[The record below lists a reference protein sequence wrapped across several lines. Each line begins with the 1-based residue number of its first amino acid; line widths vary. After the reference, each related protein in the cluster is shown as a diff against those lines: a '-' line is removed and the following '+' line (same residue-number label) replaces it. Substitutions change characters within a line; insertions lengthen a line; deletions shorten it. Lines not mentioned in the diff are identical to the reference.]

1 MERAVYGAG
10 SPEEAEEDGGRLE
23 MDREKGCWKNDVACR
38 TSGQVPLKEPGRS
51 ACRRFWRTLCL
62 AARQAIFPAACLVFL
77 SCLAGCG
84 SLKRTAAVTQTASA
98 QTLMGQAAALSE
110 TEGNGSKTASARL
123 AAEEE
128 GTSKTDDVERDE
140 AGSAMRGSGELFYAS
155 EVPLLNEE
163 QEQIILD
170 YMNLYFSSLED
181 LEPQEEIA
189 SLFSDEEQAALADSA
204 IDFQIGLRQMQ
215 DADYTL
221 ASWSYSLTLSEI
233 TQEED
238 GSLHIFAREDN
249 TQNFNQNPEIASE
262 RYGGF
267 HQFELEQMGGSWKIR
282 SHMMFDAVYMMLW
295 SEGGGEEAALRYA
308 EAAPEY
314 LILAQE
320 ELLAREMN
328 RDREPEE
335 LQAQYTY
342 DRQAAAAYA
351 DRYVEERNDAWPDYA
366 GSGGNCQN
374 FASQVLL
381 AGGIPMD
388 IYGDAVWKW
397 YSDEVSNSP
406 GAQGRSSS
414 WTGVNEFVEY
424 AAANSGYGLVAETE
438 APYFSGEPGDLLH
451 MGIDGD
457 WGHTVVIASVV
468 TNAQGEV
475 VDYLVD
481 SNTGNLRSYPAS
493 LYGYPEIILTR
504 IAGWNEG

>member
-1 MERAVYGAG
+1 
-10 SPEEAEEDGGRLE
+10 
-23 MDREKGCWKNDVACR
+23 MDRKKGCRKNFVAC
-38 TSGQVPLKEPGRS
+38 Q
-51 ACRRFWRTLCL
+51 
-62 AARQAIFPAACLVFL
+62 AACLAL
-77 SCLAGCG
+77 MLGLTGCT
-84 SLKRTAAVTQTASA
+84 SLQQTAAETQAGTMQPLTEQETVTAETVETTAVV
-98 QTLMGQAAALSE
+98 
-110 TEGNGSKTASARL
+110 
-123 AAEEE
+123 AEPADS
-128 GTSKTDDVERDE
+128 G
-140 AGSAMRGSGELFYAS
+140 MRGSGEILYAS
-155 EVPLLNEE
+155 EVQPLSEE
-163 QEQIILD
+163 QEQLILD
-170 YMNLYFSSLED
+170 YMNLYFASLED
-181 LEPQEEIA
+181 FEPQEEIA
-189 SLFSDEEQAALADSA
+189 ALFSDEEQAALADSA

-221 ASWSYSLTLSEI
+221 ASWSYSLTLNEI

-238 GSLHIFAREDN
+238 GSLHILAREN
-249 TQNFNQNPEIASE
+249 NIQNFNQNPEIASE
-262 RYGGF
+262 RYGGY
-267 HQFELEQMGGSWKIR
+267 HLFELEQMEGSWKIR

-308 EAAPEY
+308 EAVPEY
-314 LILAQE
+314 LRLAQE
-320 ELLAREMN
+320 QLQEREA
-328 RDREPEE
+328 DREREPGE
-335 LQAQYTY
+335 LQAQYAY

-351 DRYVEERNDAWPDYA
+351 DRYVDERNDAWPDYA

-414 WTGVNEFVEY
+414 WTGVNQFVEY
-424 AAANSGYGLVAETE
+424 AAANTGYSLVAETE

-457 WGHTVVIASVV
+457 WGHTVVIASAV
-468 TNAQGEV
+468 TNGQGEV

-481 SNTGNLRSYPAS
+481 SNTGNLRNYPAS

-504 IAGWNEG
+504 IGGWNEG

>member
-1 MERAVYGAG
+1 
-10 SPEEAEEDGGRLE
+10 
-23 MDREKGCWKNDVACR
+23 MDREKGCRKNDVACR
-38 TSGQVPLKEPGRS
+38 TSGQMPLKEPGRS

-84 SLKRTAAVTQTASA
+84 SLKRTAAVTQTAPA

-110 TEGNGSKTASARL
+110 TEEMEGNGSETASAGL

-128 GTSKTDDVERDE
+128 GTSKTDDDERDE
-140 AGSAMRGSGELFYAS
+140 AGSAMRGSGELLYAS

-163 QEQIILD
+163 QEQLILD

-181 LEPQEEIA
+181 FEPQEEIA
-189 SLFSDEEQAALADSA
+189 SLFSNEEQAALADSA
-204 IDFQIGLRQMQ
+204 IDFQISLRQMQ

-221 ASWSYSLTLSEI
+221 ASWSYSLTLNEI

-238 GSLHIFAREDN
+238 GSLHILSREN
-249 TQNFNQNPEIASE
+249 NIQNFNQNPEIASE
-262 RYGGF
+262 RYGGY
-267 HQFELEQMGGSWKIR
+267 HLFELEQMEGSWKIR

-320 ELLAREMN
+320 ELLAREMD
-328 RDREPEE
+328 RDREREE
-335 LQAQYTY
+335 LQAQYAY

-351 DRYVEERNDAWPDYA
+351 DRYVDERN
-366 GSGGNCQN
+366 
-374 FASQVLL
+374 
-381 AGGIPMD
+381 GGIPMD

>member
-1 MERAVYGAG
+1 
-10 SPEEAEEDGGRLE
+10 
-23 MDREKGCWKNDVACR
+23 MDRKKGCRKNFVAC
-38 TSGQVPLKEPGRS
+38 Q
-51 ACRRFWRTLCL
+51 
-62 AARQAIFPAACLVFL
+62 AACLAL
-77 SCLAGCG
+77 MLGLTGCT
-84 SLKRTAAVTQTASA
+84 SLQQTAAETQAGTMQPLTEQETVTAETVETTAVV
-98 QTLMGQAAALSE
+98 
-110 TEGNGSKTASARL
+110 
-123 AAEEE
+123 AEPADS
-128 GTSKTDDVERDE
+128 G
-140 AGSAMRGSGELFYAS
+140 MRGSGEILYAS
-155 EVPLLNEE
+155 EVQPLSEE
-163 QEQIILD
+163 QEQLILD
-170 YMNLYFSSLED
+170 YMNLYFASLED
-181 LEPQEEIA
+181 FEPQEEIA
-189 SLFSDEEQAALADSA
+189 ALFSDEEQAALADSA
-204 IDFQIGLRQMQ
+204 IDFQISLRQMQ

-221 ASWSYSLTLSEI
+221 ASWSYSLTLNEI

-238 GSLHIFAREDN
+238 GSLHILARENN

-262 RYGGF
+262 RYGGY
-267 HQFELEQMGGSWKIR
+267 HLFELEQMEGSWKIR

-308 EAAPEY
+308 EAVPEY
-314 LILAQE
+314 LRLAQE
-320 ELLAREMN
+320 QLQEREA
-328 RDREPEE
+328 DREREPGE
-335 LQAQYTY
+335 LQAQYAY

-351 DRYVEERNDAWPDYA
+351 DRYVDERNDAWPDYA

-414 WTGVNEFVEY
+414 WTGVNQFVEY
-424 AAANSGYGLVAETE
+424 AAANTGYGLVAETE

-457 WGHTVVIASVV
+457 WGHTVVIASAV
-468 TNAQGEV
+468 TNGQGEV

-481 SNTGNLRSYPAS
+481 SNTGNLRNYPAS

-504 IAGWNEG
+504 IGGWNEG

>member
-1 MERAVYGAG
+1 
-10 SPEEAEEDGGRLE
+10 
-23 MDREKGCWKNDVACR
+23 MDRKKGCRKNFVAC
-38 TSGQVPLKEPGRS
+38 Q
-51 ACRRFWRTLCL
+51 
-62 AARQAIFPAACLVFL
+62 AACLAL
-77 SCLAGCG
+77 MLGLTGCT
-84 SLKRTAAVTQTASA
+84 SLQQTAAETQAGTMQPLTEQETVTAETVETTAVV
-98 QTLMGQAAALSE
+98 
-110 TEGNGSKTASARL
+110 
-123 AAEEE
+123 AEPADS
-128 GTSKTDDVERDE
+128 G
-140 AGSAMRGSGELFYAS
+140 MRGSGEILYAS
-155 EVPLLNEE
+155 EVQPLSEE
-163 QEQIILD
+163 QEQLILD
-170 YMNLYFSSLED
+170 YMNLYFASLED
-181 LEPQEEIA
+181 FEPQEEIA
-189 SLFSDEEQAALADSA
+189 ALFSDEEQAALADSA

-221 ASWSYSLTLSEI
+221 ASWSYSLTLNEI

-238 GSLHIFAREDN
+238 GSLHILARENN

-262 RYGGF
+262 RYGGY
-267 HQFELEQMGGSWKIR
+267 HLFELEQMEGSWKIR

-308 EAAPEY
+308 EAVPEY
-314 LILAQE
+314 LRLAQE
-320 ELLAREMN
+320 QLQEREA
-328 RDREPEE
+328 DREREPGE
-335 LQAQYTY
+335 LQAQYAY

-351 DRYVEERNDAWPDYA
+351 DRYVDERNDAWPDYA

-414 WTGVNEFVEY
+414 WTGVNQFVEY
-424 AAANSGYGLVAETE
+424 AAANTGYGLVAETE

-457 WGHTVVIASVV
+457 WGHTVVIASAV
-468 TNAQGEV
+468 TNGQGEV

-481 SNTGNLRSYPAS
+481 SNTGNLRNYPAS

-504 IAGWNEG
+504 IGGWNEG

>member
-1 MERAVYGAG
+1 
-10 SPEEAEEDGGRLE
+10 
-23 MDREKGCWKNDVACR
+23 MDREKGCRKNDVACR
-38 TSGQVPLKEPGRS
+38 TSGQMPLKEPGRS

-84 SLKRTAAVTQTASA
+84 SLKRTAAVTQTAPA

-110 TEGNGSKTASARL
+110 TEEMEGNGSETASAGL

-128 GTSKTDDVERDE
+128 GTSKTDDAERDE
-140 AGSAMRGSGELFYAS
+140 AGSAMRGSGELLYAS

-163 QEQIILD
+163 QEQLILD

-181 LEPQEEIA
+181 FEPQEEIT
-189 SLFSDEEQAALADSA
+189 SLFSDEEQAALAD
-204 IDFQIGLRQMQ
+204 
-215 DADYTL
+215 
-221 ASWSYSLTLSEI
+221 
-233 TQEED
+233 
-238 GSLHIFAREDN
+238 
-249 TQNFNQNPEIASE
+249 
-262 RYGGF
+262 
-267 HQFELEQMGGSWKIR
+267 
-282 SHMMFDAVYMMLW
+282 
-295 SEGGGEEAALRYA
+295 
-308 EAAPEY
+308 
-314 LILAQE
+314 
-320 ELLAREMN
+320 
-328 RDREPEE
+328 
-335 LQAQYTY
+335 
-342 DRQAAAAYA
+342 
-351 DRYVEERNDAWPDYA
+351 RYVDERNDAWPDYA

>member
-1 MERAVYGAG
+1 
-10 SPEEAEEDGGRLE
+10 
-23 MDREKGCWKNDVACR
+23 MDRKKGCRKNFVAC
-38 TSGQVPLKEPGRS
+38 Q
-51 ACRRFWRTLCL
+51 
-62 AARQAIFPAACLVFL
+62 AACLAL
-77 SCLAGCG
+77 MLGLTGCT
-84 SLKRTAAVTQTASA
+84 SLQQTAAESQAGTMQPLTEQETVTAETVETTAVV
-98 QTLMGQAAALSE
+98 
-110 TEGNGSKTASARL
+110 
-123 AAEEE
+123 AEPADS
-128 GTSKTDDVERDE
+128 G
-140 AGSAMRGSGELFYAS
+140 MRGSGEILYAS
-155 EVPLLNEE
+155 EVQPLTEE
-163 QEQIILD
+163 QEQLILD
-170 YMNLYFSSLED
+170 YMNLYFASLED
-181 LEPQEEIA
+181 FEPQEEIA
-189 SLFSDEEQAALADSA
+189 ALFSDEEQAALADSA
-204 IDFQIGLRQMQ
+204 IDFQISLRQMQ

-221 ASWSYSLTLSEI
+221 ASWSYSLTLNEI

-238 GSLHIFAREDN
+238 GSLHIFARENN

-262 RYGGF
+262 RYGGY
-267 HQFELEQMGGSWKIR
+267 HLFELEQMEGSWKIR

-308 EAAPEY
+308 EAVPEY
-314 LILAQE
+314 LRLAQE
-320 ELLAREMN
+320 QLQEREA
-328 RDREPEE
+328 DREREPGE
-335 LQAQYTY
+335 LQAQYAY

-351 DRYVEERNDAWPDYA
+351 DRYVDERNDAWPDYA

-414 WTGVNEFVEY
+414 WTGVNQFVEY
-424 AAANSGYGLVAETE
+424 AAANTGYGLVAETE

-457 WGHTVVIASVV
+457 WGHTVVIASAV
-468 TNAQGEV
+468 TNGQGEV

-481 SNTGNLRSYPAS
+481 SNTGNLRNYPAS

-504 IAGWNEG
+504 IGGWNEG

>member
-1 MERAVYGAG
+1 
-10 SPEEAEEDGGRLE
+10 
-23 MDREKGCWKNDVACR
+23 MDRKKGCRKNFVAC
-38 TSGQVPLKEPGRS
+38 Q
-51 ACRRFWRTLCL
+51 
-62 AARQAIFPAACLVFL
+62 AACLAL
-77 SCLAGCG
+77 MLGLTGCT
-84 SLKRTAAVTQTASA
+84 SLQQTAAETQAGTMQPLTEQETVTAETVETTAVV
-98 QTLMGQAAALSE
+98 
-110 TEGNGSKTASARL
+110 
-123 AAEEE
+123 AEPADS
-128 GTSKTDDVERDE
+128 G
-140 AGSAMRGSGELFYAS
+140 MRGSGEILYAS
-155 EVPLLNEE
+155 EVQPLSEE
-163 QEQIILD
+163 QEQLILD
-170 YMNLYFSSLED
+170 YMNLYFASLED
-181 LEPQEEIA
+181 FEPQEEIA
-189 SLFSDEEQAALADSA
+189 ALFSDEEQAALADSA
-204 IDFQIGLRQMQ
+204 IDFQISLRQMQ

-221 ASWSYSLTLSEI
+221 ASWSYSLTLNEI

-238 GSLHIFAREDN
+238 GSLHIFARENN

-262 RYGGF
+262 RYGGY
-267 HQFELEQMGGSWKIR
+267 HLFELEQMEGSWKIR

-308 EAAPEY
+308 EAVPEY
-314 LILAQE
+314 LRLAQE
-320 ELLAREMN
+320 QLQEREA
-328 RDREPEE
+328 DREREPGE
-335 LQAQYTY
+335 LQAQYAY

-351 DRYVEERNDAWPDYA
+351 DRYVDERNDAWPDYA

-414 WTGVNEFVEY
+414 WTGVNQFVEY
-424 AAANSGYGLVAETE
+424 AAENTGYGLVAETE

-457 WGHTVVIASVV
+457 WGHTVVIASAV
-468 TNAQGEV
+468 TNGQGEV

-481 SNTGNLRSYPAS
+481 SNTGNLRNYPAN

-504 IAGWNEG
+504 IGGWNEG

>member
-1 MERAVYGAG
+1 
-10 SPEEAEEDGGRLE
+10 
-23 MDREKGCWKNDVACR
+23 MDRKKGCRKNFVAC
-38 TSGQVPLKEPGRS
+38 Q
-51 ACRRFWRTLCL
+51 
-62 AARQAIFPAACLVFL
+62 AACLAL
-77 SCLAGCG
+77 MLGLTGCT
-84 SLKRTAAVTQTASA
+84 SLQQTAAETQDSTVQPLMEQETVTA
-98 QTLMGQAAALSE
+98 E
-110 TEGNGSKTASARL
+110 TVETTTVV
-123 AAEEE
+123 AEPADS
-128 GTSKTDDVERDE
+128 G
-140 AGSAMRGSGELFYAS
+140 MRGSGEILYAS
-155 EVPLLNEE
+155 EVQPLTEE
-163 QEQIILD
+163 QEQLILD
-170 YMNLYFSSLED
+170 YMNLYFASLED
-181 LEPQEEIA
+181 FEPQEEIA
-189 SLFSDEEQAALADSA
+189 ALFSDEEQAALADSA

-221 ASWSYSLTLSEI
+221 ASWSYSLTLNEI

-238 GSLHIFAREDN
+238 GSLHILAREN
-249 TQNFNQNPEIASE
+249 NIQNFNQNPEIASE
-262 RYGGF
+262 RYGGY
-267 HQFELEQMGGSWKIR
+267 HLFELEQMEGSWKIR

-308 EAAPEY
+308 EAVPEY
-314 LILAQE
+314 LRLAQE
-320 ELLAREMN
+320 QLQEREA
-328 RDREPEE
+328 DREREPGE
-335 LQAQYTY
+335 LQAQYAY

-351 DRYVEERNDAWPDYA
+351 DRYVDERNDAWPDYA

-414 WTGVNEFVEY
+414 WTGVNQFVEY
-424 AAANSGYGLVAETE
+424 AAANTGYGLVAETE

-457 WGHTVVIASVV
+457 WGHTMVIASAV
-468 TNAQGEV
+468 TNGQGEV

-481 SNTGNLRSYPAS
+481 SNTGNLRNYPAS

-504 IAGWNEG
+504 IGGWNEG

>member
-1 MERAVYGAG
+1 
-10 SPEEAEEDGGRLE
+10 
-23 MDREKGCWKNDVACR
+23 MDRKKGCRKNFVAC
-38 TSGQVPLKEPGRS
+38 Q
-51 ACRRFWRTLCL
+51 
-62 AARQAIFPAACLVFL
+62 AACLAL
-77 SCLAGCG
+77 MLGLTGCT
-84 SLKRTAAVTQTASA
+84 SLQQTAAETQAGTMQPLTEQETVTAETVETTAVV
-98 QTLMGQAAALSE
+98 
-110 TEGNGSKTASARL
+110 
-123 AAEEE
+123 AEPADS
-128 GTSKTDDVERDE
+128 G
-140 AGSAMRGSGELFYAS
+140 MRGSGEILYAS
-155 EVPLLNEE
+155 EVQPLSEE
-163 QEQIILD
+163 QEQLILD
-170 YMNLYFSSLED
+170 YMNLYFASLED
-181 LEPQEEIA
+181 FEPQEEIA
-189 SLFSDEEQAALADSA
+189 ALFSDGEQAALADSA

-221 ASWSYSLTLSEI
+221 ASWSYSLTLNEI

-238 GSLHIFAREDN
+238 GSLHILAREN
-249 TQNFNQNPEIASE
+249 NIQNFNQNPEIASE
-262 RYGGF
+262 RYGGY
-267 HQFELEQMGGSWKIR
+267 HLFELEQMEGSWKIR

-308 EAAPEY
+308 EAVPEY
-314 LILAQE
+314 LRLAQE
-320 ELLAREMN
+320 QLQEREA
-328 RDREPEE
+328 DREREPGE
-335 LQAQYTY
+335 LQAQYAY

-351 DRYVEERNDAWPDYA
+351 DRYVDERNDAWPDYA

-414 WTGVNEFVEY
+414 WIGVNQFVEY
-424 AAANSGYGLVAETE
+424 AEANTGYGLVAETE

-457 WGHTVVIASVV
+457 WGHTVVIASAV
-468 TNAQGEV
+468 TNGQGEV

-481 SNTGNLRSYPAS
+481 SNTGNLRNYPAN

-504 IAGWNEG
+504 IGGWTEG

>member
-1 MERAVYGAG
+1 
-10 SPEEAEEDGGRLE
+10 
-23 MDREKGCWKNDVACR
+23 MDRKKGCRKNFVAC
-38 TSGQVPLKEPGRS
+38 Q
-51 ACRRFWRTLCL
+51 
-62 AARQAIFPAACLVFL
+62 AACLAL
-77 SCLAGCG
+77 MLGLTGCT
-84 SLKRTAAVTQTASA
+84 SLQQTAAETQAGTMQPLTEQETVTAETVETTAVV
-98 QTLMGQAAALSE
+98 
-110 TEGNGSKTASARL
+110 
-123 AAEEE
+123 AEPADS
-128 GTSKTDDVERDE
+128 G
-140 AGSAMRGSGELFYAS
+140 MRGSGEILYAS
-155 EVPLLNEE
+155 EVQPLSEE
-163 QEQIILD
+163 QEQLILD
-170 YMNLYFSSLED
+170 YMNLYFASLED
-181 LEPQEEIA
+181 FEPQEEIA
-189 SLFSDEEQAALADSA
+189 ALFSDEEQAALADSA

-221 ASWSYSLTLSEI
+221 ASWSYSLTLNEI

-238 GSLHIFAREDN
+238 GSLHIFARENN

-262 RYGGF
+262 RYGGY
-267 HQFELEQMGGSWKIR
+267 HLFELEQMEGSWKIR

-295 SEGGGEEAALRYA
+295 GEGGGEEAALRYA
-308 EAAPEY
+308 EAVPEY
-314 LILAQE
+314 LRLAQE
-320 ELLAREMN
+320 QLQEREAD
-328 RDREPEE
+328 REREPEE
-335 LQAQYTY
+335 LQAQYAY

-351 DRYVEERNDAWPDYA
+351 DRYVDERNDAWPDYA

-414 WTGVNEFVEY
+414 WTGVNQFVEY
-424 AAANSGYGLVAETE
+424 AAANTGYGLVAETE

-457 WGHTVVIASVV
+457 WGHTVVIASAV
-468 TNAQGEV
+468 TNGQGEV

-481 SNTGNLRSYPAS
+481 SNTGNLRNYPAS

-504 IAGWNEG
+504 IGGWNEG

>member
-1 MERAVYGAG
+1 
-10 SPEEAEEDGGRLE
+10 
-23 MDREKGCWKNDVACR
+23 MDRKKGCRKNFVAC
-38 TSGQVPLKEPGRS
+38 Q
-51 ACRRFWRTLCL
+51 
-62 AARQAIFPAACLVFL
+62 AACLAL
-77 SCLAGCG
+77 MLGLTGCT
-84 SLKRTAAVTQTASA
+84 SLQQTAAETQAGTMQPLMEQETVTAETVETTAVV
-98 QTLMGQAAALSE
+98 
-110 TEGNGSKTASARL
+110 
-123 AAEEE
+123 AEPADS
-128 GTSKTDDVERDE
+128 G
-140 AGSAMRGSGELFYAS
+140 MRGSGEILYAS
-155 EVPLLNEE
+155 EVQPLTEE
-163 QEQIILD
+163 QEQLILD
-170 YMNLYFSSLED
+170 YMNLYFASLED
-181 LEPQEEIA
+181 FEPQEEIA
-189 SLFSDEEQAALADSA
+189 ALFSDEEQAALADSA
-204 IDFQIGLRQMQ
+204 IDFQISLRQMQ

-221 ASWSYSLTLSEI
+221 ASWSYSLTLNEI

-238 GSLHIFAREDN
+238 GSLHIFARENN

-262 RYGGF
+262 RYGGY
-267 HQFELEQMGGSWKIR
+267 HLFELEQMEGSWKIR

-308 EAAPEY
+308 EAVPEY
-314 LILAQE
+314 LRLAQE
-320 ELLAREMN
+320 QLQEREA
-328 RDREPEE
+328 DREREPGE
-335 LQAQYTY
+335 LQAQYAY

-351 DRYVEERNDAWPDYA
+351 DRYVDERNDAWPDYA

-414 WTGVNEFVEY
+414 WTGVNQFVEY
-424 AAANSGYGLVAETE
+424 AAANTGYGLVAETE

-457 WGHTVVIASVV
+457 WGHTVVIASAV
-468 TNAQGEV
+468 TNGQGEV

-481 SNTGNLRSYPAS
+481 SNTGNLRNYPAS

-504 IAGWNEG
+504 IGGWNEG

>member
-1 MERAVYGAG
+1 
-10 SPEEAEEDGGRLE
+10 
-23 MDREKGCWKNDVACR
+23 MDRKKGCRKNFVAC
-38 TSGQVPLKEPGRS
+38 Q
-51 ACRRFWRTLCL
+51 
-62 AARQAIFPAACLVFL
+62 AACLAL
-77 SCLAGCG
+77 MLGLTGCT
-84 SLKRTAAVTQTASA
+84 SLQQTAAESQAGTMQPLTEQETATA
-98 QTLMGQAAALSE
+98 E
-110 TEGNGSKTASARL
+110 TVETTAVV
-123 AAEEE
+123 AEPADS
-128 GTSKTDDVERDE
+128 G
-140 AGSAMRGSGELFYAS
+140 MRGSGEILYAS
-155 EVPLLNEE
+155 EVQPLTEE
-163 QEQIILD
+163 QEQLILD
-170 YMNLYFSSLED
+170 YMNLYFASLED
-181 LEPQEEIA
+181 FEPQEEIA
-189 SLFSDEEQAALADSA
+189 ALFSDEEQAALADSA
-204 IDFQIGLRQMQ
+204 IDFQISLRQMQ

-221 ASWSYSLTLSEI
+221 ASWSYSLTLNEI

-238 GSLHIFAREDN
+238 GSLHIFARENN

-262 RYGGF
+262 RYGGY
-267 HQFELEQMGGSWKIR
+267 HLFELEQMEGSWKIR

-308 EAAPEY
+308 EAVPEY
-314 LILAQE
+314 LRLAQE
-320 ELLAREMN
+320 QLQEREA
-328 RDREPEE
+328 DREREPGE
-335 LQAQYTY
+335 LQAQYAY

-351 DRYVEERNDAWPDYA
+351 DRYVDERNDAWPDYA

-414 WTGVNEFVEY
+414 WTGVNQFVEY
-424 AAANSGYGLVAETE
+424 AAANTGYGLVAETE

-457 WGHTVVIASVV
+457 WGHTVVIASAV
-468 TNAQGEV
+468 TNGQGEV

-481 SNTGNLRSYPAS
+481 SNTGNLRNYPAS

-504 IAGWNEG
+504 IGGWNEG

>member
-1 MERAVYGAG
+1 
-10 SPEEAEEDGGRLE
+10 
-23 MDREKGCWKNDVACR
+23 MDRKKGCRKNFVAC
-38 TSGQVPLKEPGRS
+38 Q
-51 ACRRFWRTLCL
+51 
-62 AARQAIFPAACLVFL
+62 AACLAL
-77 SCLAGCG
+77 MLGLTGCT
-84 SLKRTAAVTQTASA
+84 SLQQTAAETQDSTVQPLMEQETVTA
-98 QTLMGQAAALSE
+98 E
-110 TEGNGSKTASARL
+110 TVETTTVV
-123 AAEEE
+123 AEPADS
-128 GTSKTDDVERDE
+128 G
-140 AGSAMRGSGELFYAS
+140 MRGSGEILYAS
-155 EVPLLNEE
+155 EVQPLTEE
-163 QEQIILD
+163 QEQLILD
-170 YMNLYFSSLED
+170 YMNLYFASLED
-181 LEPQEEIA
+181 FEPQEEIA
-189 SLFSDEEQAALADSA
+189 ALFSDEEQAALADSA
-204 IDFQIGLRQMQ
+204 IDFQISLRRMQ

-221 ASWSYSLTLSEI
+221 ASWSYSLTLNEI

-238 GSLHIFAREDN
+238 GSLHIFARENN

-262 RYGGF
+262 RYGGY
-267 HQFELEQMGGSWKIR
+267 HLFELEQMEGSWKIR

-308 EAAPEY
+308 EAVPEY
-314 LILAQE
+314 LRLAQGQLQE
-320 ELLAREMN
+320 REA
-328 RDREPEE
+328 DREREPGE
-335 LQAQYTY
+335 LQAQYAY

-351 DRYVEERNDAWPDYA
+351 DRYVDERNDAWPDYA

-414 WTGVNEFVEY
+414 WTGVNQFVEY
-424 AAANSGYGLVAETE
+424 AAANTGYGLVAETE

-457 WGHTVVIASVV
+457 WGHTVVIASAV
-468 TNAQGEV
+468 TNGQGEV

-481 SNTGNLRSYPAS
+481 SNTGNLRNYPAS

-504 IAGWNEG
+504 IGGWTEG

>member
-1 MERAVYGAG
+1 MI
-10 SPEEAEEDGGRLE
+10 E
-23 MDREKGCWKNDVACR
+23 MDRKKGCRKNFVAC
-38 TSGQVPLKEPGRS
+38 Q
-51 ACRRFWRTLCL
+51 
-62 AARQAIFPAACLVFL
+62 AACLAL
-77 SCLAGCG
+77 MLGLTGCT
-84 SLKRTAAVTQTASA
+84 SLQQTAAETQAGTMQPLTEQETVTAETVETTAVV
-98 QTLMGQAAALSE
+98 
-110 TEGNGSKTASARL
+110 
-123 AAEEE
+123 AEPADS
-128 GTSKTDDVERDE
+128 G
-140 AGSAMRGSGELFYAS
+140 MRGSGEILYAS
-155 EVPLLNEE
+155 EVQPLSEE
-163 QEQIILD
+163 QEQLILD
-170 YMNLYFSSLED
+170 YMNLYFASLED
-181 LEPQEEIA
+181 FEPQEEIA
-189 SLFSDEEQAALADSA
+189 ALFSDEEQAALADSA

-221 ASWSYSLTLSEI
+221 ASWSYSLTLNEI

-238 GSLHIFAREDN
+238 GSLHIFARENN

-262 RYGGF
+262 RYGGY
-267 HQFELEQMGGSWKIR
+267 HLFELEQMEGSWKIR

-308 EAAPEY
+308 EAVPEY
-314 LILAQE
+314 LRLAQE
-320 ELLAREMN
+320 QLQEREA
-328 RDREPEE
+328 DREREPGE
-335 LQAQYTY
+335 LQAQYAY

-351 DRYVEERNDAWPDYA
+351 DRYVDERNDAWPDYA

-414 WTGVNEFVEY
+414 WTGVNQFVEY
-424 AAANSGYGLVAETE
+424 AEANTGYGLVAETE

-457 WGHTVVIASVV
+457 WGHTVVIASAV
-468 TNAQGEV
+468 TNGQGEV

-481 SNTGNLRSYPAS
+481 SNTGNLRNYPAS

-504 IAGWNEG
+504 IGGWNEG

>member
-1 MERAVYGAG
+1 
-10 SPEEAEEDGGRLE
+10 
-23 MDREKGCWKNDVACR
+23 MDRKKGCRKNFVAC
-38 TSGQVPLKEPGRS
+38 Q
-51 ACRRFWRTLCL
+51 
-62 AARQAIFPAACLVFL
+62 AACLAL
-77 SCLAGCG
+77 MLGLTGCT
-84 SLKRTAAVTQTASA
+84 SLQQTAAETQAGTMQPLTEQETVTAETVETTAVV
-98 QTLMGQAAALSE
+98 
-110 TEGNGSKTASARL
+110 
-123 AAEEE
+123 AEPADS
-128 GTSKTDDVERDE
+128 G
-140 AGSAMRGSGELFYAS
+140 MRGSGEILYAS
-155 EVPLLNEE
+155 EVQPLSEE
-163 QEQIILD
+163 QEQLILD
-170 YMNLYFSSLED
+170 YMNLYFASLED
-181 LEPQEEIA
+181 FEPQEEIA
-189 SLFSDEEQAALADSA
+189 ALFSDEEQAALADSA
-204 IDFQIGLRQMQ
+204 IDFQISLRQMQ

-221 ASWSYSLTLSEI
+221 ASWSYSLTLNEI

-238 GSLHIFAREDN
+238 GSLHIFARENN

-262 RYGGF
+262 RYDGY
-267 HQFELEQMGGSWKIR
+267 HLFELEQMEGSWKIR

-308 EAAPEY
+308 EAVPEY
-314 LILAQE
+314 LRLAQGQLQE
-320 ELLAREMN
+320 REA
-328 RDREPEE
+328 DREREPGE
-335 LQAQYTY
+335 LQAQYAY

-351 DRYVEERNDAWPDYA
+351 DRYVDERNDAWPDYA

-414 WTGVNEFVEY
+414 WTGVNQFVEY
-424 AAANSGYGLVAETE
+424 AAANTGYGLVAETE

-457 WGHTVVIASVV
+457 WGHTVVIASAV
-468 TNAQGEV
+468 TNGQGEV

-481 SNTGNLRSYPAS
+481 SNTGNLRNYPAS

-504 IAGWNEG
+504 IGGWNEG

>member
-1 MERAVYGAG
+1 
-10 SPEEAEEDGGRLE
+10 
-23 MDREKGCWKNDVACR
+23 MDRKKGCRKNFVAC
-38 TSGQVPLKEPGRS
+38 Q
-51 ACRRFWRTLCL
+51 
-62 AARQAIFPAACLVFL
+62 AACLAL
-77 SCLAGCG
+77 MLGLTGCT
-84 SLKRTAAVTQTASA
+84 SLQQTAAETQAGTMQPLTEQETVTAETVETTAVV
-98 QTLMGQAAALSE
+98 
-110 TEGNGSKTASARL
+110 
-123 AAEEE
+123 AEPADS
-128 GTSKTDDVERDE
+128 G
-140 AGSAMRGSGELFYAS
+140 MRGSGEILYAS
-155 EVPLLNEE
+155 EVQPLSEE
-163 QEQIILD
+163 QEQLILD
-170 YMNLYFSSLED
+170 YMNLYFASLED
-181 LEPQEEIA
+181 FEPQEEIA
-189 SLFSDEEQAALADSA
+189 ALFSDEEQAALADSA
-204 IDFQIGLRQMQ
+204 IDFQISLRQMQ

-221 ASWSYSLTLSEI
+221 ASWSYSLTLNEI

-238 GSLHIFAREDN
+238 GSLHIFARENN

-262 RYGGF
+262 RYGGY
-267 HQFELEQMGGSWKIR
+267 HLFELEQMEGSWKIR

-308 EAAPEY
+308 EAVPEY
-314 LILAQE
+314 LRLAQE
-320 ELLAREMN
+320 QLQEREA
-328 RDREPEE
+328 DREREPGE
-335 LQAQYTY
+335 LQAQYAY

-351 DRYVEERNDAWPDYA
+351 DRYVDERNDAWPDYA

-414 WTGVNEFVEY
+414 WTGVNQFVEY
-424 AAANSGYGLVAETE
+424 AAENTGYGLVAETE

-457 WGHTVVIASVV
+457 WGHTMVIASAV
-468 TNAQGEV
+468 TNGQGEV

-481 SNTGNLRSYPAS
+481 SNTGNLRNYPAN

-504 IAGWNEG
+504 IGGWNEG

>member
-1 MERAVYGAG
+1 MI
-10 SPEEAEEDGGRLE
+10 E
-23 MDREKGCWKNDVACR
+23 MDRKKGCRKNFVAC
-38 TSGQVPLKEPGRS
+38 Q
-51 ACRRFWRTLCL
+51 
-62 AARQAIFPAACLVFL
+62 AACLAL
-77 SCLAGCG
+77 MLGLTGCT
-84 SLKRTAAVTQTASA
+84 SLQQTAAETQAGTMHPLTEQETVTAETVETTAVV
-98 QTLMGQAAALSE
+98 
-110 TEGNGSKTASARL
+110 
-123 AAEEE
+123 AEPADS
-128 GTSKTDDVERDE
+128 G
-140 AGSAMRGSGELFYAS
+140 MRGSGEILYAS
-155 EVPLLNEE
+155 EVQPLSEE
-163 QEQIILD
+163 QEQLILD
-170 YMNLYFSSLED
+170 YMNLYFASLED
-181 LEPQEEIA
+181 FEPQEEIA
-189 SLFSDEEQAALADSA
+189 ALFSDEEQAALADSA
-204 IDFQIGLRQMQ
+204 IDFQISLRQMQ

-221 ASWSYSLTLSEI
+221 ASWSYSLTLNEI

-238 GSLHIFAREDN
+238 GSLHIFARENN

-262 RYGGF
+262 RYGGY
-267 HQFELEQMGGSWKIR
+267 HLFELEQMEGSWKIR

-308 EAAPEY
+308 EAVPEY
-314 LILAQE
+314 LRLAQE
-320 ELLAREMN
+320 QLQEREA
-328 RDREPEE
+328 DREREPGE
-335 LQAQYTY
+335 LQAQYAY

-351 DRYVEERNDAWPDYA
+351 DRYVDERNDAWPDYA

-414 WTGVNEFVEY
+414 WTGVNQFVEY
-424 AAANSGYGLVAETE
+424 AEANTGYGLVAETE

-457 WGHTVVIASVV
+457 WGHTVVIASAV
-468 TNAQGEV
+468 TNGQGEV

-481 SNTGNLRSYPAS
+481 SNTGNLRNYPAN

-504 IAGWNEG
+504 IGGWNEG

>member
-1 MERAVYGAG
+1 
-10 SPEEAEEDGGRLE
+10 
-23 MDREKGCWKNDVACR
+23 MDRKKGCRKNFVAC
-38 TSGQVPLKEPGRS
+38 Q
-51 ACRRFWRTLCL
+51 
-62 AARQAIFPAACLVFL
+62 AACLAL
-77 SCLAGCG
+77 MLGLTGCT
-84 SLKRTAAVTQTASA
+84 SLQQTAAETQAGTMQPLTEQETVTAETVETTAVV
-98 QTLMGQAAALSE
+98 
-110 TEGNGSKTASARL
+110 
-123 AAEEE
+123 AEPADS
-128 GTSKTDDVERDE
+128 G
-140 AGSAMRGSGELFYAS
+140 MRGSGEILYAS
-155 EVPLLNEE
+155 EVQPLTEE
-163 QEQIILD
+163 QEQLILD
-170 YMNLYFSSLED
+170 YMNLYFASLED
-181 LEPQEEIA
+181 FEPQEEIA
-189 SLFSDEEQAALADSA
+189 ALFSDEEQAALADSA

-221 ASWSYSLTLSEI
+221 ASWSYSLTLNEI

-238 GSLHIFAREDN
+238 GSLHILAREN
-249 TQNFNQNPEIASE
+249 NIQNFNQNPEIASE
-262 RYGGF
+262 RYGGY
-267 HQFELEQMGGSWKIR
+267 HLFELEQMEGSWKIR

-308 EAAPEY
+308 EAVPEY
-314 LILAQE
+314 LRLAQE
-320 ELLAREMN
+320 QLQEREA
-328 RDREPEE
+328 DREREPGE
-335 LQAQYTY
+335 LQAQYAY

-351 DRYVEERNDAWPDYA
+351 DRYVDERNDAWPDYA

-414 WTGVNEFVEY
+414 WTGVNQFVEY
-424 AAANSGYGLVAETE
+424 AAANTGYGLVAETE

-457 WGHTVVIASVV
+457 WGHTVVIASAV
-468 TNAQGEV
+468 TNGQGEV

-481 SNTGNLRSYPAS
+481 SNTGNLRNYPAS

-504 IAGWNEG
+504 IGGWTEG

>member
-1 MERAVYGAG
+1 
-10 SPEEAEEDGGRLE
+10 
-23 MDREKGCWKNDVACR
+23 MDRKKGCRKNFVAC
-38 TSGQVPLKEPGRS
+38 Q
-51 ACRRFWRTLCL
+51 
-62 AARQAIFPAACLVFL
+62 AACLAL
-77 SCLAGCG
+77 MLGLTGCT
-84 SLKRTAAVTQTASA
+84 SLQQTAAETQAGTMQPLTEQETVTAETVETTAVV
-98 QTLMGQAAALSE
+98 
-110 TEGNGSKTASARL
+110 
-123 AAEEE
+123 AEPADS
-128 GTSKTDDVERDE
+128 G
-140 AGSAMRGSGELFYAS
+140 MRGSGEILYAS
-155 EVPLLNEE
+155 EVQPLSEE
-163 QEQIILD
+163 QEQLILD
-170 YMNLYFSSLED
+170 YMNLYFASLED
-181 LEPQEEIA
+181 FEPQEEIA
-189 SLFSDEEQAALADSA
+189 ALFSDEEQAALADSA

-221 ASWSYSLTLSEI
+221 ASWSYSLTLNEI

-238 GSLHIFAREDN
+238 GSLHILAREN
-249 TQNFNQNPEIASE
+249 NIQNFNQNPEIASE
-262 RYGGF
+262 RYGGY
-267 HQFELEQMGGSWKIR
+267 HLFELEQMEGSWKIR

-308 EAAPEY
+308 EAVPEY
-314 LILAQE
+314 LRLAQE
-320 ELLAREMN
+320 QLQEREA
-328 RDREPEE
+328 DREREPGE
-335 LQAQYTY
+335 LQAQYAY

-351 DRYVEERNDAWPDYA
+351 DRYVDERNDAWPDYA

-414 WTGVNEFVEY
+414 WTGVNQFVEY
-424 AAANSGYGLVAETE
+424 AAANTGYGLVAETE

-457 WGHTVVIASVV
+457 WGHTVVIASAV
-468 TNAQGEV
+468 TNGQGEV

-481 SNTGNLRSYPAS
+481 SNTGNLRNYPAN

-504 IAGWNEG
+504 IGGWTEG

>member
-1 MERAVYGAG
+1 
-10 SPEEAEEDGGRLE
+10 
-23 MDREKGCWKNDVACR
+23 MDRKKGCRKNFVAC
-38 TSGQVPLKEPGRS
+38 Q
-51 ACRRFWRTLCL
+51 
-62 AARQAIFPAACLVFL
+62 AACLAL
-77 SCLAGCG
+77 MLGLTGCT
-84 SLKRTAAVTQTASA
+84 SLQQTAAETQAGTMQPLTEQETVTAETVETTAVV
-98 QTLMGQAAALSE
+98 
-110 TEGNGSKTASARL
+110 
-123 AAEEE
+123 AEPADS
-128 GTSKTDDVERDE
+128 G
-140 AGSAMRGSGELFYAS
+140 MRGSGEILYAS
-155 EVPLLNEE
+155 EVQPLSEE
-163 QEQIILD
+163 QEQLILD
-170 YMNLYFSSLED
+170 YMNLYFASLED
-181 LEPQEEIA
+181 FEPQEEIA
-189 SLFSDEEQAALADSA
+189 ALFSDEEQAALADSA

-221 ASWSYSLTLSEI
+221 ASWSYSLTLNEI

-238 GSLHIFAREDN
+238 GSLHIFARENN

-262 RYGGF
+262 RYGGY
-267 HQFELEQMGGSWKIR
+267 HLFELEQMEGSWKIR

-295 SEGGGEEAALRYA
+295 SEGGGEEAALRYS
-308 EAAPEY
+308 EAVPEY
-314 LILAQE
+314 LRLAQE
-320 ELLAREMN
+320 QLQEREA
-328 RDREPEE
+328 DREREPGE
-335 LQAQYTY
+335 LQAQYAY

-351 DRYVEERNDAWPDYA
+351 DRYVDERNDAWPDYA

-414 WTGVNEFVEY
+414 WTGVNQFVEY
-424 AAANSGYGLVAETE
+424 AAANTGYGLVAETE

-457 WGHTVVIASVV
+457 WGHTVVIASAV
-468 TNAQGEV
+468 TNGQGEV

-481 SNTGNLRSYPAS
+481 SNTGNLRNYPAS

-504 IAGWNEG
+504 IGGWNEG

>member
-1 MERAVYGAG
+1 
-10 SPEEAEEDGGRLE
+10 
-23 MDREKGCWKNDVACR
+23 MDRKKGCRKNFVAC
-38 TSGQVPLKEPGRS
+38 Q
-51 ACRRFWRTLCL
+51 
-62 AARQAIFPAACLVFL
+62 AACLAL
-77 SCLAGCG
+77 ILGLTGCT
-84 SLKRTAAVTQTASA
+84 SLQQTAAETQAGTMQPLTEQETVTAETVETTAVV
-98 QTLMGQAAALSE
+98 
-110 TEGNGSKTASARL
+110 
-123 AAEEE
+123 AEP
-128 GTSKTDDVERDE
+128 DDS
-140 AGSAMRGSGELFYAS
+140 GMRGSSEILYAS
-155 EVPLLNEE
+155 EVQPLSEE
-163 QEQIILD
+163 QEQLILD
-170 YMNLYFSSLED
+170 YMNLYFASLED
-181 LEPQEEIA
+181 FEPQEEIA
-189 SLFSDEEQAALADSA
+189 ALFSDEEQAALADSA
-204 IDFQIGLRQMQ
+204 IDFQISLRQMQ

-221 ASWSYSLTLSEI
+221 ASWSYSLTLNEI

-238 GSLHIFAREDN
+238 GSLHIFARENN

-262 RYGGF
+262 RYGGY
-267 HQFELEQMGGSWKIR
+267 QLFELEQMEGSWKIR

-308 EAAPEY
+308 EAVPEY
-314 LILAQE
+314 LRLAQE
-320 ELLAREMN
+320 QLQEREA
-328 RDREPEE
+328 DREREPGE
-335 LQAQYTY
+335 LQAQYAY

-351 DRYVEERNDAWPDYA
+351 DRYVDERNDAWPDYA

-414 WTGVNEFVEY
+414 WTGVNQFVEY
-424 AAANSGYGLVAETE
+424 AAANTGYGLVAETE

-457 WGHTVVIASVV
+457 WGHTVVIASAV
-468 TNAQGEV
+468 TNGQGEV

-481 SNTGNLRSYPAS
+481 SNTGNLRNYPAS

-504 IAGWNEG
+504 IGGWNEG

>member
-1 MERAVYGAG
+1 
-10 SPEEAEEDGGRLE
+10 
-23 MDREKGCWKNDVACR
+23 MDRKKGCRKNFVAC
-38 TSGQVPLKEPGRS
+38 Q
-51 ACRRFWRTLCL
+51 
-62 AARQAIFPAACLVFL
+62 AACLAL
-77 SCLAGCG
+77 MLGLTGCT
-84 SLKRTAAVTQTASA
+84 SLQQTAAETQAGTMQPLTEQETVTAETVETTAVV
-98 QTLMGQAAALSE
+98 
-110 TEGNGSKTASARL
+110 
-123 AAEEE
+123 AEPADS
-128 GTSKTDDVERDE
+128 G
-140 AGSAMRGSGELFYAS
+140 MRGSGEILYAS
-155 EVPLLNEE
+155 EVQPLSEE
-163 QEQIILD
+163 QEQLILD
-170 YMNLYFSSLED
+170 YMNLYFASLED
-181 LEPQEEIA
+181 FEPQEEIA
-189 SLFSDEEQAALADSA
+189 ALFSDEEQAALADSA
-204 IDFQIGLRQMQ
+204 IDFQISLRQMQ

-221 ASWSYSLTLSEI
+221 ASWSYSLTLNEI

-238 GSLHIFAREDN
+238 GSLHIFARENN

-262 RYGGF
+262 RYDGY
-267 HQFELEQMGGSWKIR
+267 HLFELEQMEGSWKIR

-308 EAAPEY
+308 EAVPEY
-314 LILAQE
+314 LRLAQGQLQE
-320 ELLAREMN
+320 REA
-328 RDREPEE
+328 DREREPGE
-335 LQAQYTY
+335 LQAQYAY

-351 DRYVEERNDAWPDYA
+351 DRYVDERNDAWPDYA

-414 WTGVNEFVEY
+414 WTGVNQFVEY
-424 AAANSGYGLVAETE
+424 AAANTGYGLVAETE

-457 WGHTVVIASVV
+457 WGHTVVIASAV
-468 TNAQGEV
+468 TNGQGEV

-481 SNTGNLRSYPAS
+481 SNTGNLRNYPAS

-504 IAGWNEG
+504 IGGWTEG

>member
-1 MERAVYGAG
+1 MI
-10 SPEEAEEDGGRLE
+10 E
-23 MDREKGCWKNDVACR
+23 MDRKKDCQKNLV
-38 TSGQVPLKEPGRS
+38 V
-51 ACRRFWRTLCL
+51 
-62 AARQAIFPAACLVFL
+62 RQAACLVL
-77 SCLAGCG
+77 LLGLTGCT
-84 SLKRTAAVTQTASA
+84 SLQQTAAETRAGTVQPLMEQESDTAETAETAVGGAESA
-98 QTLMGQAAALSE
+98 DSE
-110 TEGNGSKTASARL
+110 
-123 AAEEE
+123 
-128 GTSKTDDVERDE
+128 
-140 AGSAMRGSGELFYAS
+140 MRGSGEILYAS
-155 EVPLLNEE
+155 EVQPLSEE
-163 QEQIILD
+163 QEQLILD
-170 YMNLYFSSLED
+170 YMNLYFASLED
-181 LEPQEEIA
+181 FEPQEEIA
-189 SLFSDEEQAALADSA
+189 ALFSDGEQAALADSA

-221 ASWSYSLTLSEI
+221 ASWSYSLTLNEI

-238 GSLHIFAREDN
+238 GSLHILSREN
-249 TQNFNQNPEIASE
+249 NIQNFNQNPEIASE
-262 RYGGF
+262 RYGGY
-267 HQFELEQMGGSWKIR
+267 HLFELEQMEGSWKIR

-308 EAAPEY
+308 EAVPEY
-314 LILAQE
+314 LRLAQE
-320 ELLAREMN
+320 QFQEREA
-328 RDREPEE
+328 DREREPGE
-335 LQAQYTY
+335 LQAQYAY

-351 DRYVEERNDAWPDYA
+351 DRYVDERNDAWPDYA

-414 WTGVNEFVEY
+414 WTGVNQFVEY
-424 AAANSGYGLVAETE
+424 AEANTGYGLVAETE

-457 WGHTVVIASVV
+457 WGHTVVIASAV
-468 TNAQGEV
+468 TNGQGEV

-481 SNTGNLRSYPAS
+481 SNTGNLRNYPAN

-504 IAGWNEG
+504 IGGWNEG

>member
-1 MERAVYGAG
+1 
-10 SPEEAEEDGGRLE
+10 
-23 MDREKGCWKNDVACR
+23 MDRKKGCRKNFVAC
-38 TSGQVPLKEPGRS
+38 Q
-51 ACRRFWRTLCL
+51 
-62 AARQAIFPAACLVFL
+62 AACLAL
-77 SCLAGCG
+77 MLGLTGCT
-84 SLKRTAAVTQTASA
+84 SLQQTAAETQAGTMQPLTEQETVTAETVETTAVV
-98 QTLMGQAAALSE
+98 
-110 TEGNGSKTASARL
+110 
-123 AAEEE
+123 AEP
-128 GTSKTDDVERDE
+128 DDS
-140 AGSAMRGSGELFYAS
+140 GMRGSSEILYAS
-155 EVPLLNEE
+155 EVQPLSEE
-163 QEQIILD
+163 QEQLILD
-170 YMNLYFSSLED
+170 YMNLYFASLED
-181 LEPQEEIA
+181 FEPQEEIA
-189 SLFSDEEQAALADSA
+189 ALFSDEEQAALADSA
-204 IDFQIGLRQMQ
+204 IDFQISLRQMQ

-221 ASWSYSLTLSEI
+221 ASWSYSLTLNEI

-238 GSLHIFAREDN
+238 GSLHIFARENN

-262 RYGGF
+262 RYGGY
-267 HQFELEQMGGSWKIR
+267 HLFELEQMEGSWKIR

-308 EAAPEY
+308 EAVPEY
-314 LILAQE
+314 LRLAQE
-320 ELLAREMN
+320 QLQEREA
-328 RDREPEE
+328 DREREPGE
-335 LQAQYTY
+335 LQAQYAY

-351 DRYVEERNDAWPDYA
+351 DRYVDERNDAWPDYA

-414 WTGVNEFVEY
+414 WTGVNQFVEY
-424 AAANSGYGLVAETE
+424 AAANTGYGLVAETE

-457 WGHTVVIASVV
+457 WGHTVVIASAV
-468 TNAQGEV
+468 TNGQGEV

-481 SNTGNLRSYPAS
+481 SNTGNLRNYPAS

-504 IAGWNEG
+504 IGGWNEG